1 MGAGGKQT
9 SRSKHPEV
17 LGARGIGLT
26 SYRGFAV
33 RAPRKLTCAKPLVIV
48 QQSHDQKAGHDAK

>member
-1 MGAGGKQT
+1 MDAGDKWT

-33 RAPRKLTCAKPLVIV
+33 RVPRKHTCAKPLAIV
-48 QQSHDQKAGHDAK
+48 QRSRDQKAGHDAK

>member
-1 MGAGGKQT
+1 MGAGDKRT

-26 SYRGFAV
+26 LYRSFAV
-33 RAPRKLTCAKPLVIV
+33 RAPRKHTCAKPLAIV
-48 QQSHDQKAGHDAK
+48 HQSHDQKAGHDAK